1 MNQDGVPRLARSA
14 TGGEITASTYGVAPA
29 LPRAEAEPIYG
40 LGWDEKEERFNPV
53 EIFFYILR
61 HRWLIASIIAVG
73 LAIGVVVTLAQTKMY
88 RAKALLEIVPPSARV
103 MQDLQVVSETADQRT
118 YRTALEK
125 LRGREMAQRVVHE
138 LGLTERE
145 KFLFPS
151 GGFSLG
157 NLIKRATGGSSSKQ
171 FASMGP
177 EARERRA
184 VQIVRAGLATRL
196 LFGTSIISITFSS
209 HDREIARQ
217 VANQFA
223 SSYIAQRLDQT
234 GEASKMAREF
244 IGEQVEEVK
253 NKLQTA
259 EKSLVDY
266 AKAQGINISEEQD
279 SLISD
284 QIKSINEALSAAIQE
299 RLLNERLVE
308 QINAGKAT
316 NLEAVLNNEAIQKN
330 RSRIAELRGQYQQ
343 KRRKFK
349 PSYPEMLELSGQIK
363 ELNKL
368 LKQDID
374 AIANGVR
381 LQLQGS
387 VKKIEDLRQKL
398 AELESQQAKYQDKN
412 IRYTILKREVDAY
425 RSQYQSLISKLNELG
440 VSSEIKSKSASVVQN
455 AVTPDRPYSPRLALN
470 LLLAF
475 AASVLT
481 AGGSVYVYELLNNT
495 FSNPDQVEHELKLPV
510 LGVLPFVEEGKLKDY
525 AKDPKSAFSEAY
537 RTLRTSIHFS
547 GIEGAPRS
555 LLVTSTE
562 PGEGKSSTSMK
573 LAEEFGALG
582 LKVAIIDADL
592 RKPTMHRHAGIP
604 NGLGL
609 SNVLTNTV
617 PIDQADKEVQIIRT
631 TPWPNVWLITA
642 GTPPPNPANLLAA
655 QKMGLFVEGCAKQF
669 DLVIIDSPP
678 VIGLADALLLSRLA
692 EATLVVVSSH
702 QVARSSAKNAIKR
715 LRNAGAHVIG
725 AALSK
730 FKMDRMEYNYTYRYM
745 NTGYLTYGSS
755 GEGDEPESGKEPS
768 DHEEAS
774 TILPGEKRLSM
785 DDIFSRIRGGGV

>member
-1 MNQDGVPRLARSA
+1 MTDDSVVRLAHAA
-14 TGGEITASTYGVAPA
+14 TGGEVSSSQYGVQPA
-29 LPRAEAEPIYG
+29 LSRVDAEPIYG

-53 EIFFYILR
+53 EIFFYVLR
-61 HRWLIASIIAVG
+61 HRWLILSIIVAG
-73 LAIGVVVTLAQTKMY
+73 LMVGVVITMTQTKMY

-103 MQDLQVVSETADQRT
+103 IQDLQVVSETADQRT

-138 LGLTERE
+138 LALTERE
-145 KFLFPS
+145 KFLFPES
-151 GGFSLG
+151 GFSPIRL
-157 NLIKRATGGSSSKQ
+157 LKRATGASSQKEFSE
-171 FASMGP
+171 MGP
-177 EARERRA
+177 EDRERRA
-184 VQIVRAGLATRL
+184 VDLVREGLTTRL
-196 LFGTSIISITFSS
+196 LFGTSIIAISYS
-209 HDREIARQ
+209 HSDKELARQ

-234 GEASKMAREF
+234 GEASKLAREF

-253 NKLQTA
+253 NKLQAA
-259 EKSLVDY
+259 EKSLVAY
-266 AKAQGINISEEQD
+266 AKQQGIIISEEQS
-279 SLISD
+279 SLISG
-284 QIKSINEALSAAIQE
+284 QIKLINEALSEAIQE

-316 NLEAVLNNEAIQKN
+316 NLEQVLSNEAIQNN

-349 PSYPEMLELSGQIK
+349 PSYPEMLELAGQIQ

-368 LKQDID
+368 LQQDIN
-374 AIANGVR
+374 AVANGIR
-381 LQLQGS
+381 LKLQGS
-387 VKKIEDLRQKL
+387 NKKEEDLRTKL
-398 AELESQQAKYQDKN
+398 AELEGQQAKYQDKN

-440 VSSEIKSKSASVVQN
+440 VSSEIKSKSASVVQS

-481 AGGSVYVYELLNNT
+481 AGGSVYVYELMNNT
-495 FSNPDQVEHELKLPV
+495 FSNPDQVETELKLPV
-510 LGVLPFVEEGKLKDY
+510 LGVLPFVEDGKLKEESD
-525 AKDPKSAFSEAY
+525 DPKSAFSEAY

-582 LKVAIIDADL
+582 LRVAIIDADL
-592 RKPTMHRHAGIP
+592 RKPTMHRHAGLP

-617 PIDQADKEVQIIRT
+617 PVDQADKEVQIIRP
-631 TPWPNVWLITA
+631 TPWANVWLITA

-655 QKMGLFVEGCAKQF
+655 QKMGLFVEGCTKQF

-678 VIGLADALLLSRLA
+678 VIGLADALLLSRLV
-692 EATLVVVSSH
+692 EATLVVVSAH
-702 QVARSSAKNAIKR
+702 QVARSSSKNAVKR
-715 LRNAGAHVIG
+715 LRNAGAQVIG

-745 NTGYLTYGSS
+745 NTGYLTYGNS
-755 GEGDEPESGKEPS
+755 GENTEAGKESS
-768 DHEEAS
+768 DHDGAS
-774 TILPGEKRLSM
+774 KILPGEKRLSM
-785 DDIFSRIRGGGV
+785 DDIFGRIRGRGH

>member
-1 MNQDGVPRLARSA
+1 MTDESVARLGHSGNGGELAARQYGVQPTLAR
-14 TGGEITASTYGVAPA
+14 
-29 LPRAEAEPIYG
+29 AESEPIYG

-53 EIFFYILR
+53 EIFFYMLR
-61 HRWLIASIIAVG
+61 HRWMILGIIGMGLLIGI
-73 LAIGVVVTLAQTKMY
+73 LVTLAQTKMY

-103 MQDLQVVSETADQRT
+103 IQDLQVVSETADQRT

-145 KFLFPS
+145 DFLFPS
-151 GGFSLG
+151 GGFSVG
-157 NLIKRATGGSSSKQ
+157 NLFKRATGGSSRKD
-171 FASMGP
+171 FKSMGP

-184 VQIVRAGLATRL
+184 VFLVRQGLTTRL
-196 LFGTSIISITFSS
+196 LFGTSIISISFSS
-209 HDREIARQ
+209 SNKELARQ

-234 GEASKMAREF
+234 GEASKLAREF

-253 NKLQTA
+253 KKLQGA
-259 EKSLVDY
+259 EESLVAY
-266 AKAQGINISEEQD
+266 AKSQGIIVTEKQD
-279 SLISD
+279 SLISG
-284 QIKSINEALSAAIQE
+284 QIKLINEALSTAIQE

-308 QINAGKAT
+308 QITDGKAES
-316 NLEAVLNNEAIQKN
+316 LEQVLSNEAIQKN
-330 RSRIAELRGQYQQ
+330 RSRIAELRGMYQQ

-349 PSYPEMLELSGQIK
+349 PNYPVMLELSGQIQ

-368 LKQDID
+368 LKQDVK
-374 AIANGVR
+374 AVANGIR
-381 LQLQGS
+381 LQLQAS
-387 VKKIEDLRQKL
+387 KKKEEDLRTKL
-398 AELESQQAKYQDKN
+398 DELEALQATYQDKN

-425 RSQYQSLISKLNELG
+425 RSQYQSLIGKLNELG

-455 AVTPDRPYSPRLALN
+455 AVTPDRPYSPRLVLN

-481 AGGSVYVYELLNNT
+481 AGGSVYMYEVLNNT

-510 LGVLPFVEEGKLKDY
+510 LGVLPYVDEGKLKELSQ
-525 AKDPKSAFSEAY
+525 DPKSAFSEAY

-582 LKVAIIDADL
+582 LRVAIIDADL
-592 RKPTMHRHAGIP
+592 RKPTMHRHAGIS

-617 PIDQADKEVQIIRT
+617 PVDQADKEIQIIRP

-655 QKMGLFVEGCAKQF
+655 QKMGLFVEGCTKQF

-692 EATLVVVSSH
+692 DATLVVVSAH

-730 FKMDRMEYNYTYRYM
+730 FRMDRMEYNYTYRYM
-745 NTGYLTYGSS
+745 NTGYLTYGEG
-755 GEGDEPESGKEPS
+755 GEKTESGKEAS
-768 DHEEAS
+768 DHDEAS

-785 DDIFSRIRGGGV
+785 DDIFSRIRGRGV

>member
-1 MNQDGVPRLARSA
+1 MNEDSVAKLAHSA
-14 TGGEITASTYGVAPA
+14 TGGGLTPIQYGIQPTLA
-29 LPRAEAEPIYG
+29 RAESEPIYG

-53 EIFFYILR
+53 EIFFYMVR
-61 HRWLIASIIAVG
+61 HRWMIMSIIAFG
-73 LAIGVVVTLAQTKMY
+73 LIVGVVVTMTQTRMY

-103 MQDLQVVSETADQRT
+103 IQDLQVVSETADQRT

-138 LGLTERE
+138 LGLTER
-145 KFLFPS
+145 KAFLFS
-151 GGFSLG
+151 DNGFSPIKLV
-157 NLIKRATGGSSSKQ
+157 KRATGSTSGKA
-171 FASMGP
+171 FAEMGP

-184 VQIVRAGLATRL
+184 VRLVRAGLTTRL
-196 LFGTSIISITFSS
+196 LFGTSIIAISYSS
-209 HDREIARQ
+209 SDKELARQ

-234 GEASKMAREF
+234 GEASKLAREF

-253 NKLQTA
+253 KKLQAA
-259 EKSLVDY
+259 EKSLVGY
-266 AKAQGINISEEQD
+266 AKAQGIIITEEQS
-279 SLISD
+279 SLISG
-284 QIKSINEALSAAIQE
+284 QIKSINEALSVAIQE

-316 NLEAVLNNEAIQKN
+316 NLEQVLSNEAIQKN
-330 RSRIAELRGQYQQ
+330 RSRIAELRGMYQQ

-349 PSYPEMLELSGQIK
+349 PSYPVMLELAGQIQ

-368 LKQDID
+368 LKQDVQ
-374 AIANGVR
+374 AVANGIR
-381 LQLQGS
+381 LRLQGS
-387 VKKIEDLRQKL
+387 NKKEEDLRGKL
-398 AELESQQAKYQDKN
+398 AELEALQAKYQDKN
-412 IRYTILKREVDAY
+412 IRYTILKREVDAH
-425 RSQYQSLISKLNELG
+425 RSQYQSLIGKLNELG

-481 AGGSVYVYELLNNT
+481 AGGSVYVYELMNNT

-510 LGVLPFVEEGKLKDY
+510 LGVLPFVEDGKLKELSG
-525 AKDPKSAFSEAY
+525 DPKSAFSEAY

-582 LKVAIIDADL
+582 LRVAIIDADL
-592 RKPTMHRHAGIP
+592 RKPTMHRHAGIS

-617 PIDQADKEVQIIRT
+617 PVDQADKEVQIIRT

-655 QKMGLFVEGCAKQF
+655 QKMGLFVEGCTKQF

-692 EATLVVVSSH
+692 EATLVVVSAQ

-715 LRNAGAHVIG
+715 LRNAGAQVIG

-730 FKMDRMEYNYTYRYM
+730 FRMDRMESNYTYRYM
-745 NTGYLTYGSS
+745 NTGYLTYGTP
-755 GEGDEPESGKEPS
+755 GEETEAGKEPS
-768 DHEEAS
+768 DHDGAS
-774 TILPGEKRLSM
+774 KILPGEKRLSM
-785 DDIFSRIRGGGV
+785 DDIFGRIRGRGV